1 MEIHGECD
9 PQFSKVKETFEK
21 LYQED
26 REIGSC
32 FAVYKDGNPL
42 VNLWGGFQDKDKTK
56 PWQKDNLVTVYSTTK
71 GVAAFCI
78 ALAMEK
84 GLLNYEEKVSTY
96 WPEFSSNGKE
106 DITIGMLMSHQAGI
120 CSPETRNVEDYY
132 NQSLMAEK
140 LAGMTPIWEPGTAS
154 GYHSMT
160 FGWLTSEL
168 ILRVTGK
175 SLGTF
180 FREEVGDQHEIDFFI
195 GLPESE
201 DHRVAELVPFD
212 IVRSENSEQ
221 QQVEL
226 TDAQKSQRNSA
237 GTLDIQNTKAWRQ
250 AEIPSANGQGN
261 AGGLAKLYSFIV
273 PENNSLKLLKDDT
286 VNQMTT
292 MQIEGRDLV
301 LAVQVRW
308 GVGFILNKHKII
320 YGPIEGAF
328 GHSGYGGSCAFGD
341 PINKIGVSY
350 VMNRMLD
357 NFNAD
362 GRSIELI
369 NATYDCL

>member
-42 VNLWGGFQDKDKTK
+42 VDLWGGFQDKDKTK

-84 GLLNYEEKVSTY
+84 GLLKYEEKVSTY
-96 WPEFSSNGKE
+96 WPEFASNGKE

-132 NQSLMAEK
+132 NQSLMAVK

-261 AGGLAKLYSFIV
+261 AGGLAKLYSLIV
-273 PENNSLKLLKDDT
+273 PEDNSLKLLKDDT

-341 PINKIGVSY
+341 PENKIGVSY

>member
-1 MEIHGECD
+1 MEIHGECN
-9 PQFSKVKETFEK
+9 PQFSKVKETFQK

-42 VNLWGGFQDKDKTK
+42 VDLWGGFQDKGKTK

-84 GLLNYEEKVSTY
+84 GLLKYEEKVSTY

-261 AGGLAKLYSFIV
+261 AGGLAKLYSLIV
-273 PENNSLKLLKDDT
+273 PEDNSLKLLKDDT

-320 YGPIEGAF
+320 YGPVEGAF

-341 PINKIGVSY
+341 PENKIGVSY

>member
-21 LYQED
+21 LHQED

-32 FAVYKDGNPL
+32 FAVYKDGKPL
-42 VNLWGGFQDKDKTK
+42 VDLWGGFQDEDRTK

-84 GLLNYEEKVSTY
+84 GLLKYEEKVSTY
-96 WPEFSSNGKE
+96 WPEFANNGKE
-106 DITIGMLMSHQAGI
+106 DITVGMLMSHQAGI
-120 CSPETRNVEDYY
+120 CSPETRNVDDYY
-132 NQSLMAEK
+132 NQNLMAEK

-175 SLGTF
+175 SLGTY

-212 IVRSENSEQ
+212 IVRNENSEQ
-221 QQVEL
+221 QKIEL
-226 TDAQKSQRNSA
+226 TEAQKSQRNSA
-237 GTLDIQNTKAWRQ
+237 GTLDIHNTKAWRQ

-261 AGGLAKLYSFIV
+261 AGGLAKFYSLIV
-273 PENNSLKLLKDDT
+273 PEDNSIKLLKDDT

-308 GVGFILNKHKII
+308 GVGFILNKHKVI

-341 PINKIGVSY
+341 PENKIGVSY

-369 NATYDCL
+369 NATYECL

>member
-1 MEIHGECD
+1 MEIQGECD
-9 PQFSKVKETFEK
+9 SQFSKVKETFEK
-21 LYQED
+21 LYRED

-56 PWQKDNLVTVYSTTK
+56 PWQKDNLITVYSTTK

-84 GLLNYEEKVSTY
+84 GLLKYEEKVSTY
-96 WPEFSSNGKE
+96 WPEFASNGKK

-120 CSPETRNVEDYY
+120 CSPETRNVDDYY
-132 NQSLMAEK
+132 NQNLMAEK

-180 FREEVGDQHEIDFFI
+180 FREEVGDRHEIDFFI

-201 DHRVAELVPFD
+201 DHRVAELIPFD
-212 IVRSENSEQ
+212 IVRNENSDQ

-237 GTLDIQNTKAWRQ
+237 GTLDIQNTKEWRQ

-261 AGGLAKLYSFIV
+261 AGGLAKLYSLIV
-273 PENNSLKLLKDDT
+273 PEDNNLKLLKDDT

-341 PINKIGVSY
+341 PENKIGVSY

>member
-42 VNLWGGFQDKDKTK
+42 VELWGGFQDKDKTK

-84 GLLNYEEKVSTY
+84 GLLKYEEKVSTY
-96 WPEFSSNGKE
+96 WPEFASNGKE
-106 DITIGMLMSHQAGI
+106 DITVGMLMSHQAGI
-120 CSPETRNVEDYY
+120 CSPETRNVDDYY
-132 NQSLMAEK
+132 NQNLMAEK

-237 GTLDIQNTKAWRQ
+237 GTLDIHNTKEWRQ

-261 AGGLAKLYSFIV
+261 AGGLAKLYSLIV
-273 PENNSLKLLKDDT
+273 PEDNSLKLLKDDT

-320 YGPIEGAF
+320 YGPVEGAF

-341 PINKIGVSY
+341 PENKIGVSY

>member
-21 LYQED
+21 LHQED

-32 FAVYKDGNPL
+32 FAVYKDGKPL
-42 VNLWGGFQDKDKTK
+42 VDLWGGFQDEDRTK

-84 GLLNYEEKVSTY
+84 GLLKYEEKVSTY
-96 WPEFSSNGKE
+96 WPEFANNGKE
-106 DITIGMLMSHQAGI
+106 DITVGMLMSHQAGI
-120 CSPETRNVEDYY
+120 CSPETRNVDDYY
-132 NQSLMAEK
+132 NQNLMAEK

-201 DHRVAELVPFD
+201 DHRVAELVPFE
-212 IVRSENSEQ
+212 IVRNENSEQ
-221 QQVEL
+221 QKIEL
-226 TDAQKSQRNSA
+226 TEAQKSQRNSA

-261 AGGLAKLYSFIV
+261 ARGLAKFYSLIV
-273 PENNSLKLLKDDT
+273 PEDNSLKLLQDDT

-308 GVGFILNKHKII
+308 GVGFILNKHKVI
-320 YGPIEGAF
+320 YGPVESAF

-341 PINKIGVSY
+341 PENKIGVSY

>member
-9 PQFSKVKETFEK
+9 PQFSKVRETFEK

-42 VNLWGGFQDKDKTK
+42 VDLWGGFQDKDKTK

-84 GLLNYEEKVSTY
+84 GLLKYEEKVSTY
-96 WPEFSSNGKE
+96 WPEFASNGKE
-106 DITIGMLMSHQAGI
+106 NITVGMLMSHQAGI
-120 CSPETRNVEDYY
+120 CSPETRNVDDYY
-132 NQSLMAEK
+132 NQNLMSKK

-201 DHRVAELVPFD
+201 DYRVAELVPFE
-212 IVRSENSEQ
+212 IVRNENSEQ
-221 QQVEL
+221 QKIEL

-261 AGGLAKLYSFIV
+261 AAGLAKLYSLIV
-273 PENNSLKLLKDDT
+273 PEDNSLKLLKDDT

-341 PINKIGVSY
+341 PENKIGVSY

>member
-1 MEIHGECD
+1 MQIHGECD

-42 VNLWGGFQDKDKTK
+42 VDLWGGFQDKDKTK

-84 GLLNYEEKVSTY
+84 GLLKYEEKVSTY

-120 CSPETRNVEDYY
+120 CSPETSNVEDYY

-221 QQVEL
+221 QQIEL

-261 AGGLAKLYSFIV
+261 AGSLAKLYSLIV
-273 PENNSLKLLKDDT
+273 PEDNSLKLLKDDT
-286 VNQMTT
+286 VNQMTA

-320 YGPIEGAF
+320 YGPVAGAF

-341 PINKIGVSY
+341 PENKIGVSY

>member
-42 VNLWGGFQDKDKTK
+42 VDLWGGFQDKDKTK

-84 GLLNYEEKVSTY
+84 GLLKYEEKVSTY
-96 WPEFSSNGKE
+96 WPEFASNGKE

-120 CSPETRNVEDYY
+120 CSPETRNVDDYY
-132 NQSLMAEK
+132 NQNLMAEK

-180 FREEVGDQHEIDFFI
+180 FRQEVGDRHEIDFFI

-201 DHRVAELVPFD
+201 DHRVAELIPFD
-212 IVRSENSEQ
+212 IVRNENSEQ

-237 GTLDIQNTKAWRQ
+237 GTLDIQNTKEWRQ

-261 AGGLAKLYSFIV
+261 AGGLAKLYSLIV
-273 PENNSLKLLKDDT
+273 PEDNNLKLLKDDT

-341 PINKIGVSY
+341 PENKIGVSY

>member
-84 GLLNYEEKVSTY
+84 GLLKYEEKVSTY

-261 AGGLAKLYSFIV
+261 AGGLAKLYSLIV
-273 PENNSLKLLKDDT
+273 PEDNSLKLLKDDT

-320 YGPIEGAF
+320 YGPVEGAF

-341 PINKIGVSY
+341 PENKIGVSY

>member
-9 PQFSKVKETFEK
+9 PQFSKVRETFEK

-42 VNLWGGFQDKDKTK
+42 VDLWGGFQDKDKTK

-84 GLLNYEEKVSTY
+84 GLLKYEEKVSTY
-96 WPEFSSNGKE
+96 WPEFANNGKE
-106 DITIGMLMSHQAGI
+106 NITVGMLMSHQAGI
-120 CSPETRNVEDYY
+120 CSPETRNVDDYY
-132 NQSLMAEK
+132 NQNLMSKK

-180 FREEVGDQHEIDFFI
+180 FREEVGDLHEIDFFI

-201 DHRVAELVPFD
+201 DYRVAELVPFE
-212 IVRSENSEQ
+212 IVRNENSEQ
-221 QQVEL
+221 QKIEL

-261 AGGLAKLYSFIV
+261 AAGLAKLYSLIV
-273 PENNSLKLLKDDT
+273 PEDNSLKLLKDDT

-341 PINKIGVSY
+341 PENKIGVSY

>member
-42 VNLWGGFQDKDKTK
+42 VELWGGFQDKDKTK

-84 GLLNYEEKVSTY
+84 GLLKYEEKVSTY
-96 WPEFSSNGKE
+96 WPEFASNGKE
-106 DITIGMLMSHQAGI
+106 DITVGMLMSHQAGI
-120 CSPETRNVEDYY
+120 CSPETRNVDDYY
-132 NQSLMAEK
+132 NQNLMAEK

-201 DHRVAELVPFD
+201 DHRVAELVPFE
-212 IVRSENSEQ
+212 IVRNENSEQ
-221 QQVEL
+221 QKIEL
-226 TDAQKSQRNSA
+226 TEAQKSQRNSA

-261 AGGLAKLYSFIV
+261 ARGLAKFYSLIV
-273 PENNSLKLLKDDT
+273 PEDNSIKLLKDDT

-308 GVGFILNKHKII
+308 GVGFILNKHKVI
-320 YGPIEGAF
+320 YGPIESAF

-341 PINKIGVSY
+341 PENKIGVSY

-369 NATYDCL
+369 NATYECL

>member
-1 MEIHGECD
+1 MEIQGECD

-21 LYQED
+21 LYRED

-42 VNLWGGFQDKDKTK
+42 VDLWGGFQDKDKTK

-84 GLLNYEEKVSTY
+84 GLLKYEEKVSTY
-96 WPEFSSNGKE
+96 WPEFASNGKE

-120 CSPETRNVEDYY
+120 CSPETRNVDDYY
-132 NQSLMAEK
+132 NQNLMAEK

-212 IVRSENSEQ
+212 IVRNENSEQ
-221 QQVEL
+221 QQVKL

-237 GTLDIQNTKAWRQ
+237 GTLDIQNTKEWRQ

-261 AGGLAKLYSFIV
+261 AGGLAKLYSLIV
-273 PENNSLKLLKDDT
+273 PEDNNLKLLKDDT

-341 PINKIGVSY
+341 PENKIGVSY

>member
-42 VNLWGGFQDKDKTK
+42 VELWGGFQDKDKTK

-84 GLLNYEEKVSTY
+84 GLLKYEEKVSTY
-96 WPEFSSNGKE
+96 WPEFASNGKE
-106 DITIGMLMSHQAGI
+106 DITVGMLMSHQAGI
-120 CSPETRNVEDYY
+120 CSPETRNVDDYY
-132 NQSLMAEK
+132 NQNLMAEK

-201 DHRVAELVPFD
+201 DHRVAELVPFE
-212 IVRSENSEQ
+212 IVRNENSEQ
-221 QQVEL
+221 QKIEL
-226 TDAQKSQRNSA
+226 TEAQKSQRNSA

-261 AGGLAKLYSFIV
+261 ARGLAKFYSLIV
-273 PENNSLKLLKDDT
+273 PEDNSIKLLKDDT

-308 GVGFILNKHKII
+308 GVGFILNKHKVI
-320 YGPIEGAF
+320 YGPIESAF

-341 PINKIGVSY
+341 PENKIGVSY

-362 GRSIELI
+362 GRSVELI

>member
-42 VNLWGGFQDKDKTK
+42 VELWGGFQDKDKTK

-84 GLLNYEEKVSTY
+84 GLLKYEEKVSTY
-96 WPEFSSNGKE
+96 WPEFASNGKE
-106 DITIGMLMSHQAGI
+106 DITVGMLMSHQAGI
-120 CSPETRNVEDYY
+120 CSPETRNVDDYY
-132 NQSLMAEK
+132 NQNLMAEK

-201 DHRVAELVPFD
+201 DHRVAELVPFE
-212 IVRSENSEQ
+212 IVRNENSEQ
-221 QQVEL
+221 QKIEL
-226 TDAQKSQRNSA
+226 TEAQKSQRNSA

-261 AGGLAKLYSFIV
+261 AGGLAKFYSLIV
-273 PENNSLKLLKDDT
+273 PEDNSIKLLKDDT

-308 GVGFILNKHKII
+308 GVGFILNKHKVI

-341 PINKIGVSY
+341 PENKIGVSY

-369 NATYDCL
+369 NATYECL

>member
-9 PQFSKVKETFEK
+9 PQFSKVQETFRR
-21 LYQED
+21 LHQED

-84 GLLNYEEKVSTY
+84 GLLKYEEKVSTY

-261 AGGLAKLYSFIV
+261 AGGLAKLYSLIV
-273 PENNSLKLLKDDT
+273 PEDNSLKLLKDDT

-320 YGPIEGAF
+320 YGPVEGAF

-341 PINKIGVSY
+341 PENKIGVSY

>member
-42 VNLWGGFQDKDKTK
+42 VELWGGFQDKDKTK

-84 GLLNYEEKVSTY
+84 GLLKYEEKVSTY
-96 WPEFSSNGKE
+96 WPEFASNGKE
-106 DITIGMLMSHQAGI
+106 DITVGMLMSHQAGI
-120 CSPETRNVEDYY
+120 CSPETRNVDDYY
-132 NQSLMAEK
+132 NQNLMAEK

-201 DHRVAELVPFD
+201 DHRVAELVPFE
-212 IVRSENSEQ
+212 IVRNENSEQ
-221 QQVEL
+221 QKIEL
-226 TDAQKSQRNSA
+226 TEAQKSQRNSA

-261 AGGLAKLYSFIV
+261 ARGLAKFYSLIV
-273 PENNSLKLLKDDT
+273 PEDNSLKLLKDDT

-308 GVGFILNKHKII
+308 GVGFILNKHKVI
-320 YGPIEGAF
+320 YGPVESAF

-341 PINKIGVSY
+341 PENKIGVSY

-362 GRSIELI
+362 GRSVELI

>member
-9 PQFSKVKETFEK
+9 PQFSKVKETFKK

-42 VNLWGGFQDKDKTK
+42 VDLWGGFQDKNKTK

-96 WPEFSSNGKE
+96 WPEFASNGKE
-106 DITIGMLMSHQAGI
+106 DITVGMLMSHQAGI
-120 CSPETRNVEDYY
+120 CSPETRNVDDYY
-132 NQSLMAEK
+132 NQNLMAEK

-168 ILRVTGK
+168 ILRLTGK

-180 FREEVGDQHEIDFFI
+180 FREEVGDRHEIDFFI

-201 DHRVAELVPFD
+201 DHRVAELIPFD
-212 IVRSENSEQ
+212 IVRNENPEQ

-261 AGGLAKLYSFIV
+261 AGGLAKLYSLIV
-273 PENNSLKLLKDDT
+273 PEDNSLKLLKDDT

-341 PINKIGVSY
+341 PENKIGVSY

-369 NATYDCL
+369 NATYDSL

>member
-1 MEIHGECD
+1 MEIHGKCD

-21 LYQED
+21 LYKED

-42 VNLWGGFQDKDKTK
+42 VDLWGGFQDKDKTK

-84 GLLNYEEKVSTY
+84 GLLKYEEKVSTY
-96 WPEFSSNGKE
+96 WPEFANNGKE
-106 DITIGMLMSHQAGI
+106 NITVGMLMSHQAGI
-120 CSPETRNVEDYY
+120 CSPETRNVDDYY
-132 NQSLMAEK
+132 NQNLMSKK

-201 DHRVAELVPFD
+201 DHRVAELIPFD
-212 IVRSENSEQ
+212 IVRNKNSEQ
-221 QQVEL
+221 QKIEL

-261 AGGLAKLYSFIV
+261 AAGLAKLYSLIV
-273 PENNSLKLLKDDT
+273 PEDNSLKLLKDDT
-286 VNQMTT
+286 INQMTT

-341 PINKIGVSY
+341 PENKIGVSY

>member
-21 LYQED
+21 LHQED

-32 FAVYKDGNPL
+32 FAVYKDGKPL
-42 VNLWGGFQDKDKTK
+42 VDLWGGFQDEDRTK
-56 PWQKDNLVTVYSTTK
+56 PWQQDNLVTVYSTTK

-84 GLLNYEEKVSTY
+84 GLLKYEEKVSTY
-96 WPEFSSNGKE
+96 WPEFANNGKE
-106 DITIGMLMSHQAGI
+106 DITVGMLMSHQAGI
-120 CSPETRNVEDYY
+120 CSPETRNVDDYY
-132 NQSLMAEK
+132 NQNLMAEK

-175 SLGTF
+175 SLGTY

-212 IVRSENSEQ
+212 IVRNENSEQ
-221 QQVEL
+221 QKIEL
-226 TDAQKSQRNSA
+226 TEAQKSQRNSA
-237 GTLDIQNTKAWRQ
+237 GTLDIHNTKAWRQ

-261 AGGLAKLYSFIV
+261 AGGLAKFYSLIV
-273 PENNSLKLLKDDT
+273 PEDNSLKLLQDDT

-308 GVGFILNKHKII
+308 GVGFILNKHKVI
-320 YGPIEGAF
+320 YGPVESAF

-341 PINKIGVSY
+341 PENKIGVSY

>member
-1 MEIHGECD
+1 MEIQGECD

-21 LYQED
+21 LYRED

-42 VNLWGGFQDKDKTK
+42 VDLWGGFQDKDKTK

-84 GLLNYEEKVSTY
+84 GLLKYEEKVSTY
-96 WPEFSSNGKE
+96 WPEFASNGKE

-120 CSPETRNVEDYY
+120 CSPETRNVDDYY
-132 NQSLMAEK
+132 NQNLMAEK

-180 FREEVGDQHEIDFFI
+180 FREEVGDRHEIDFFI

-212 IVRSENSEQ
+212 IVRNENSEQ

-237 GTLDIQNTKAWRQ
+237 GTLDIQNTKEWRQ

-261 AGGLAKLYSFIV
+261 AGGLAKLYSLIV
-273 PENNSLKLLKDDT
+273 PEDNSLKLLKDDT

-341 PINKIGVSY
+341 PENKIGVSY

>member
-84 GLLNYEEKVSTY
+84 GLLKCEERVSTY
-96 WPEFSSNGKE
+96 WPEFSNNGKE

-261 AGGLAKLYSFIV
+261 AGGLAKLYSLIV
-273 PENNSLKLLKDDT
+273 PEDNSLKLLKDDT

-320 YGPIEGAF
+320 YGPVEGAF

-341 PINKIGVSY
+341 PENKIGVSY

>member
-9 PQFSKVKETFEK
+9 PQFSKVRETFEK

-42 VNLWGGFQDKDKTK
+42 VDLWGGFQDKDKTK

-84 GLLNYEEKVSTY
+84 GLLKYEEKVSTY
-96 WPEFSSNGKE
+96 WPEFANNGKE
-106 DITIGMLMSHQAGI
+106 NITVGMLMSHQAGI
-120 CSPETRNVEDYY
+120 CSPETRNVDDYY
-132 NQSLMAEK
+132 NQNLMSKK

-201 DHRVAELVPFD
+201 DHRVAELVPFE
-212 IVRSENSEQ
+212 IVRNENSEQ
-221 QQVEL
+221 QKIEL

-261 AGGLAKLYSFIV
+261 AAGLAKLYSLIV
-273 PENNSLKLLKDDT
+273 PEDNSLKLLKDDT

-341 PINKIGVSY
+341 PENKIGVSY

-369 NATYDCL
+369 NATYDSL

>member
-1 MEIHGECD
+1 MEIQGECD

-21 LYQED
+21 LYRED

-84 GLLNYEEKVSTY
+84 GLLKYEEKVSTY
-96 WPEFSSNGKE
+96 WPEFASNGKE
-106 DITIGMLMSHQAGI
+106 EITIGMLMSHQAGI
-120 CSPETRNVEDYY
+120 CSPETRNVDDYY
-132 NQSLMAEK
+132 NQNLMAEK

-180 FREEVGDQHEIDFFI
+180 FRQEVGDRHEIDFFI

-201 DHRVAELVPFD
+201 DHRVAELIPFD
-212 IVRSENSEQ
+212 IVRNENSDQ

-237 GTLDIQNTKAWRQ
+237 GTLDIQNTKEWRQ

-261 AGGLAKLYSFIV
+261 AGGLAKLYSLIV
-273 PENNSLKLLKDDT
+273 PEDNNLKLLKDDT

-341 PINKIGVSY
+341 PENKIGVSY

>member
-9 PQFSKVKETFEK
+9 PQFKKVKETFEK

-42 VNLWGGFQDKDKTK
+42 VDLWGGFQDKDKTK
-56 PWQKDNLVTVYSTTK
+56 PWQKDNLITVYSTTK

-84 GLLNYEEKVSTY
+84 GLLKYEEKVSTY
-96 WPEFSSNGKE
+96 WPEFASNGKE
-106 DITIGMLMSHQAGI
+106 DITVGMLMSHQAGI
-120 CSPETRNVEDYY
+120 CSPETRNVDDYY
-132 NQSLMAEK
+132 NQNLMAKK

-168 ILRVTGK
+168 ILRLTGK

-261 AGGLAKLYSFIV
+261 AGGLAKLYSLIV
-273 PENNSLKLLKDDT
+273 PEDNSLKLLKDDT

-320 YGPIEGAF
+320 YGPVEGAF

-341 PINKIGVSY
+341 PENKIGVSY

>member
-9 PQFSKVKETFEK
+9 PQFSKVRETFEK

-42 VNLWGGFQDKDKTK
+42 VDLWGGFQDKDKTK

-84 GLLNYEEKVSTY
+84 GLLKYEEKVSTY
-96 WPEFSSNGKE
+96 WPEFANNGKE
-106 DITIGMLMSHQAGI
+106 NITVGMLMSHQAGI
-120 CSPETRNVEDYY
+120 CSPETRNVDDYY
-132 NQSLMAEK
+132 NQNLMSKK

-201 DHRVAELVPFD
+201 DHRVAELVPFE
-212 IVRSENSEQ
+212 IVRNENSEQ
-221 QQVEL
+221 QKIEL

-261 AGGLAKLYSFIV
+261 AAGLAKLYSLIV
-273 PENNSLKLLKDDT
+273 PEDNSLKLLKDDT
-286 VNQMTT
+286 INQMTT

-341 PINKIGVSY
+341 PENKIGVSY

>member
-1 MEIHGECD
+1 MEIQGECD

-21 LYQED
+21 LYLED

-42 VNLWGGFQDKDKTK
+42 VDLWGGFQDKDKTK

-84 GLLNYEEKVSTY
+84 GLLKYEEKVSTY
-96 WPEFSSNGKE
+96 WPEFSNNGKE

-120 CSPETRNVEDYY
+120 CSPETRNVDDYY
-132 NQSLMAEK
+132 NQNLMAEK

-180 FREEVGDQHEIDFFI
+180 FREEVGDRHEIDFFI

-212 IVRSENSEQ
+212 IVRNENSEQ

-237 GTLDIQNTKAWRQ
+237 GTLDIQNTKEWRQ

-261 AGGLAKLYSFIV
+261 AGGLAKLYSLIV
-273 PENNSLKLLKDDT
+273 PEDNNLKLLKDDT

-341 PINKIGVSY
+341 PENKIGVSY

>member
-84 GLLNYEEKVSTY
+84 GLLKYEEKVSTY

-261 AGGLAKLYSFIV
+261 AGSLAKLYSLIV
-273 PENNSLKLLKDDT
+273 PEDNSLKLLKDDT

-320 YGPIEGAF
+320 YGPVEGAF

-341 PINKIGVSY
+341 PENKIGVSY

>member
-42 VNLWGGFQDKDKTK
+42 VELWGGFQDKDKTK

-84 GLLNYEEKVSTY
+84 GLLKYEEKVSTY
-96 WPEFSSNGKE
+96 WPEFASNGKE
-106 DITIGMLMSHQAGI
+106 DITVGMLMSHQAGI
-120 CSPETRNVEDYY
+120 CSPETRNVDDYY
-132 NQSLMAEK
+132 NQNLMAEK

-201 DHRVAELVPFD
+201 DHRVAELVPFE
-212 IVRSENSEQ
+212 IVRNENSEQ
-221 QQVEL
+221 QKIEL
-226 TDAQKSQRNSA
+226 TEAQKSQRNSA

-261 AGGLAKLYSFIV
+261 ARGLAKFYSLIV
-273 PENNSLKLLKDDT
+273 PEDNSIKLLKDDT

-308 GVGFILNKHKII
+308 GVGFILNKHKVI
-320 YGPIEGAF
+320 YGPVESAF

-341 PINKIGVSY
+341 PENKIGVSY

-362 GRSIELI
+362 GRSVELI

>member
-1 MEIHGECD
+1 MEIQGECD

-21 LYQED
+21 LYRED

-42 VNLWGGFQDKDKTK
+42 VDLWGGFQDKDKTK

-84 GLLNYEEKVSTY
+84 GLLKYEEKVSTY
-96 WPEFSSNGKE
+96 WPEFASNGKE

-120 CSPETRNVEDYY
+120 CSPETRNVDDYY
-132 NQSLMAEK
+132 NQNLMAEK
-140 LAGMTPIWEPGTAS
+140 LARMTPIWEPGTAS

-180 FREEVGDQHEIDFFI
+180 FREEVGDRHEIDFFI

-201 DHRVAELVPFD
+201 DHRVAELIPFD
-212 IVRSENSEQ
+212 IVRNENSEQ

-237 GTLDIQNTKAWRQ
+237 GTLDIQNTKEWRQ

-261 AGGLAKLYSFIV
+261 AGGLAKLYSLIV
-273 PENNSLKLLKDDT
+273 PEDNNLKLLKDDT

-341 PINKIGVSY
+341 PENKIGVSY

>member
-21 LYQED
+21 LHQED

-32 FAVYKDGNPL
+32 FAVYKDGKPL
-42 VNLWGGFQDKDKTK
+42 VDLWGGFQDKDKTK

-84 GLLNYEEKVSTY
+84 GLLKYEEKVSTY

-106 DITIGMLMSHQAGI
+106 DITVGMLMSHQAGI
-120 CSPETRNVEDYY
+120 CSPETRNVDDYY

-175 SLGTF
+175 SLGTY

-212 IVRSENSEQ
+212 IVRNENSEQ
-221 QQVEL
+221 QKIEL
-226 TDAQKSQRNSA
+226 TEAQKSQRNSA
-237 GTLDIQNTKAWRQ
+237 GTLDIHNTKAWRQ

-261 AGGLAKLYSFIV
+261 AGGLAKFYSLIV
-273 PENNSLKLLKDDT
+273 PEDNSLKLLQDDT

-308 GVGFILNKHKII
+308 GVGFILNKHKVI
-320 YGPIEGAF
+320 YGPVESAF

-341 PINKIGVSY
+341 PENKIGVSY

-369 NATYDCL
+369 NATYECL

>member
-42 VNLWGGFQDKDKTK
+42 VELWGGFQDKDKTK

-84 GLLNYEEKVSTY
+84 GLLKYEEKVSTY
-96 WPEFSSNGKE
+96 WPEFASNGKE
-106 DITIGMLMSHQAGI
+106 DITVGMLMSHQAGI
-120 CSPETRNVEDYY
+120 CSPETRNVDDYY
-132 NQSLMAEK
+132 NQNLMAEK

-201 DHRVAELVPFD
+201 DHRVAELVPFE
-212 IVRSENSEQ
+212 IVRNENSEQ
-221 QQVEL
+221 QKIEL
-226 TDAQKSQRNSA
+226 TEAQKSQRNSA

-261 AGGLAKLYSFIV
+261 ARGLAKFYSLIV
-273 PENNSLKLLKDDT
+273 PEDNNIKLLKDDT

-308 GVGFILNKHKII
+308 GVGFILNKHKVI
-320 YGPIEGAF
+320 YGPIESAF

-341 PINKIGVSY
+341 PENKIGVSY

>member
-1 MEIHGECD
+1 MEIHGECN
-9 PQFSKVKETFEK
+9 PQFSKVRETFEK
-21 LYQED
+21 LYKED

-42 VNLWGGFQDKDKTK
+42 VDLWGGFQDKDKTK

-84 GLLNYEEKVSTY
+84 GLLKYEEKVSTY
-96 WPEFSSNGKE
+96 WPEFANNGKE
-106 DITIGMLMSHQAGI
+106 NITVGMLMSHQAGI
-120 CSPETRNVEDYY
+120 CSPETRNVDDYY
-132 NQSLMAEK
+132 NQNLMSKK

-201 DHRVAELVPFD
+201 DHRVAELVPFE
-212 IVRSENSEQ
+212 IVRNENSEQ
-221 QQVEL
+221 QKIEL

-261 AGGLAKLYSFIV
+261 AAGLAKLYSLIV
-273 PENNSLKLLKDDT
+273 PEDNSLKLLKDDT
-286 VNQMTT
+286 INQMTT

-341 PINKIGVSY
+341 PENKIGVSY

>member
-42 VNLWGGFQDKDKTK
+42 INLWGGFQDKDKTK

-84 GLLNYEEKVSTY
+84 GLLKYEEKVSTY
-96 WPEFSSNGKE
+96 WPEFSPNGKE
-106 DITIGMLMSHQAGI
+106 DITVGMLMSHQAGI
-120 CSPETRNVEDYY
+120 CSPETRNVDDYY
-132 NQSLMAEK
+132 NQNLMAEK
-140 LAGMTPIWEPGTAS
+140 LAGMTPIWEPGKAS

-180 FREEVGDQHEIDFFI
+180 FREEVGDRYEIDFFI

-212 IVRSENSEQ
+212 IIRNENSEQ

-237 GTLDIQNTKAWRQ
+237 GTLDIHNTKEWRQ

-261 AGGLAKLYSFIV
+261 AGGLAKLYSLIV
-273 PENNSLKLLKDDT
+273 PGDNSLKLLKDDT

-320 YGPIEGAF
+320 YGPVEGAF

-341 PINKIGVSY
+341 PENKIGVSY

-369 NATYDCL
+369 NATYNCL

>member
-9 PQFSKVKETFEK
+9 PRFSKVKETFEK

-42 VNLWGGFQDKDKTK
+42 VDLWGGFQDKDKTK

-84 GLLNYEEKVSTY
+84 GLLKYEEKVSTY
-96 WPEFSSNGKE
+96 WPEFASNGKE
-106 DITIGMLMSHQAGI
+106 DITVGMLMSHQAGI
-120 CSPETRNVEDYY
+120 CSPETRNLEDYY
-132 NQSLMAEK
+132 NQNLMAEK

-201 DHRVAELVPFD
+201 DHRVAELVPFEL
-212 IVRSENSEQ
+212 VSNRNSE

-226 TDAQKSQRNSA
+226 TEAQKSQANSA
-237 GTLDIQNTKAWRQ
+237 GTLNIHNTKAWRQ
-250 AEIPSANGQGN
+250 AEIPSANGQGS
-261 AGGLAKLYSFIV
+261 AGGLAKLYSLIV
-273 PENNSLKLLKDDT
+273 PEDNSLKLLKDDT

-341 PINKIGVSY
+341 PENKIGVSY

-369 NATYDCL
+369 NATYECL

>member
-84 GLLNYEEKVSTY
+84 GLLKYEEKVSTY

-221 QQVEL
+221 QPVEL

-261 AGGLAKLYSFIV
+261 AGGLAKLYSLIV
-273 PENNSLKLLKDDT
+273 PEDNSLKLLKDDT

-320 YGPIEGAF
+320 YGPVEGAF

-341 PINKIGVSY
+341 PENKIGVSY

>member
-9 PQFSKVKETFEK
+9 PQFSKVKETFNK
-21 LYQED
+21 LHQED

-32 FAVYKDGNPL
+32 FAVYKDGKPL
-42 VNLWGGFQDKDKTK
+42 VDLWGGFQDEDRTK

-84 GLLNYEEKVSTY
+84 GLLKYEEKVSTY
-96 WPEFSSNGKE
+96 WPEFASNGKE
-106 DITIGMLMSHQAGI
+106 DITVGMLMSHQAGI
-120 CSPETRNVEDYY
+120 CSPETRNVDDYY
-132 NQSLMAEK
+132 NQNLMAEK

-212 IVRSENSEQ
+212 IVRNENSEQ
-221 QQVEL
+221 QKIEL
-226 TDAQKSQRNSA
+226 TEAQKSQRNSA
-237 GTLDIQNTKAWRQ
+237 GTLDIHNTKAWRQ

-261 AGGLAKLYSFIV
+261 AGGLAKFYSLIV
-273 PENNSLKLLKDDT
+273 PEDNSIKLLKDDT

-308 GVGFILNKHKII
+308 GVGFILNKHKVI
-320 YGPIEGAF
+320 YGPVESAF

-341 PINKIGVSY
+341 PENKIGVSY

>member
-42 VNLWGGFQDKDKTK
+42 VELWGGFQDKDKTK

-84 GLLNYEEKVSTY
+84 GLLKYEEKVSTY
-96 WPEFSSNGKE
+96 WPEFANNGKE
-106 DITIGMLMSHQAGI
+106 DITVGMLMSHQAGI
-120 CSPETRNVEDYY
+120 CSPETRNVDDYY
-132 NQSLMAEK
+132 NQNLMAEK

-175 SLGTF
+175 SLGTY

-212 IVRSENSEQ
+212 IVRNENSEQ
-221 QQVEL
+221 QKIEL
-226 TDAQKSQRNSA
+226 TEAQKSQRNSA
-237 GTLDIQNTKAWRQ
+237 GTLDIHNTKAWRQ

-261 AGGLAKLYSFIV
+261 AGGLAKFYSLIV
-273 PENNSLKLLKDDT
+273 PEDNSKKLLKDDT

-308 GVGFILNKHKII
+308 GVGFILNKHKVI
-320 YGPIEGAF
+320 YGPVESAF

-341 PINKIGVSY
+341 PENKIGVSY

-369 NATYDCL
+369 NTTYDCL

>member
-1 MEIHGECD
+1 MEIQGECD
-9 PQFSKVKETFEK
+9 PQFSKVKETFKK
-21 LYQED
+21 LYRED

-42 VNLWGGFQDKDKTK
+42 VDLWGGFQDKDKTK

-84 GLLNYEEKVSTY
+84 GLLKYEEKVSTY
-96 WPEFSSNGKE
+96 WPEFASNGKE

-132 NQSLMAEK
+132 NQNLMAEK

-180 FREEVGDQHEIDFFI
+180 FREEVGDRHEIDFFI

-212 IVRSENSEQ
+212 IVRNEYSEQ
-221 QQVEL
+221 EQVEL

-237 GTLDIQNTKAWRQ
+237 GTLDIQNTKEWRQ

-261 AGGLAKLYSFIV
+261 AGGLAKLYSLIV
-273 PENNSLKLLKDDT
+273 PEDNSLKLLKDDT

-320 YGPIEGAF
+320 YGPVEGAF

-341 PINKIGVSY
+341 PENKIGVSY